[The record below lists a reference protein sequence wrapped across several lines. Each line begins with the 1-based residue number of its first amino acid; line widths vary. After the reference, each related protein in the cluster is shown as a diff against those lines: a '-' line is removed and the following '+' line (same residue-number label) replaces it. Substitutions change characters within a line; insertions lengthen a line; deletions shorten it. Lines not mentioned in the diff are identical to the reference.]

1 METPEDID
9 KLLKSLLSED
19 RSDQDSVEIDE
30 EDMAFLNRLIDSVKR
45 GSRAI
50 LIVVDPEDEQ
60 MEYIVA
66 NASRAQAIVMLAR
79 MIQRTARKLQINP
92 EG

>member
-1 METPEDID
+1 VETPEDID
-9 KLLKSLLSED
+9 KLLKALLQEEKSPTD
-19 RSDQDSVEIDE
+19 AVDIDE

>member
-9 KLLKSLLSED
+9 KLLKSLLSD
-19 RSDQDSVEIDE
+19 DKTAQDSVEIDE

>member
-9 KLLKSLLSED
+9 KLLKSLLSD
-19 RSDQDSVEIDE
+19 DKTALDSVEIDE